1 MTEIIMIIESRSSSS
16 ANKQYY
22 LFTYVHKYQSL
33 VQHKRMMHLFTI
45 PRTDPECINGQ
56 RLLMLLLYTQH
67 YPFIVLPCPDCWTV
81 I

>member
-33 VQHKRMMHLFTI
+33 VQHKRMMHLPYTVLI
-45 PRTDPECINGQ
+45 PNALMDSVFLCCSSTRSITHSSCCHVLIVG
-56 RLLMLLLYTQH
+56 LL
-67 YPFIVLPCPDCWTV
+67 FK
-81 I
+81 